1 MFYFH
6 FKTTKEKI
14 MKKIIITMFL
24 TFSISLSGNA
34 GCLKNFDNELI
45 ITKAKLQK
53 YNCEKVNNTETEK
66 FCKKNEP
73 KAKFYSKKLKII
85 KKEVLKCLS

>member
-1 MFYFH
+1 
-6 FKTTKEKI
+6 

-24 TFSISLSGNA
+24 ILLTSLNGNA

-45 ITKAKLQK
+45 VTKTELQK
-53 YNCEKVNNTETEK
+53 YNCEKINNTERVK
-66 FCKKNEP
+66 FCKRNEP
-73 KAKFYSKKLKII
+73 KAKFYAKKLKII

>member
-1 MFYFH
+1 
-6 FKTTKEKI
+6 
-14 MKKIIITMFL
+14 MKKIIITLLL
-24 TFSISLSGNA
+24 TLSISLSGNA

-45 ITKAKLQK
+45 ITKAELQK
-53 YNCEKVNNTETEK
+53 YNCEKINNIEKVK

-73 KAKFYSKKLKII
+73 KVKFYTKKLKII